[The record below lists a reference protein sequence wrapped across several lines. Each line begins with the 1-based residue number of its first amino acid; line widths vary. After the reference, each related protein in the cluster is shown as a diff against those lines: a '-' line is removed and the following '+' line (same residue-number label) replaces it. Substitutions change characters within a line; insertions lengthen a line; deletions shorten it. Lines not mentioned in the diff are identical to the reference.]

1 MMEFLMMDISCL
13 QKTLME
19 LVSLMM
25 KMMMMMMMVFL
36 IMKILMMTMTDSLMI
51 KTMMTIMMEF
61 LMKWKLTLMV
71 MENQICSIM
80 TMMVMV
86 FLKMMMTLTM
96 MEFLMKRMLM
106 MIMMEFLMVKMMM
119 MIMTVLMMMRMTMTT
134 MTELKTMWMMTMRGV
149 ILILTVTISQILKT
163 QMMMV
168 TPELA
173 LTPLDLATEQ
183 PGDPSSS
190 SLHLSC
196 CSSVTEN
203 LRRFSTRKDKLR
215 KRKRKRV
222 ERPKSQHFLR
232 NQSPCRHSIMNQTN
246 SLDSHGLTPM
256 YLTNHT
262 SDALYHSRTN

>member
-1 MMEFLMMDISCL
+1 
-13 QKTLME
+13 
-19 LVSLMM
+19 
-25 KMMMMMMMVFL
+25 
-36 IMKILMMTMTDSLMI
+36 
-51 KTMMTIMMEF
+51 
-61 LMKWKLTLMV
+61 
-71 MENQICSIM
+71 
-80 TMMVMV
+80 
-86 FLKMMMTLTM
+86 
-96 MEFLMKRMLM
+96 
-106 MIMMEFLMVKMMM
+106 
-119 MIMTVLMMMRMTMTT
+119 
-134 MTELKTMWMMTMRGV
+134 MTMRGG

-168 TPELA
+168 TVKLMLMMLLLLMMMMMPELA
-173 LTPLDLATEQ
+173 LTPLDLAMEQ

-190 SLHLSC
+190 SLHLLC

-256 YLTNHT
+256 YLKNHT